1 MIKTLKQNL
10 EDSMKTAVFYITEQ
24 GKKTAFKISE
34 NINCDIFDK
43 YELKNIDKYFYE
55 YDNIVFVMATG
66 IVVRKIA
73 NLIKSKKTDPAVVV
87 CDEKGNFAI
96 SLLSGHIGGANEFAK
111 KIADIIGA
119 TPVITTSTDVNDK
132 IAFDV
137 FAKENGLVIKNI
149 ENMKY
154 ISGDIVNNSNVG
166 LFSDVELKGEI
177 PSYILKNIKC
187 NSNVFI
193 TPYKKDISNRDVVLV
208 PKKYIIGI
216 GCKKNTPFEN
226 IKEAVYD
233 FLGNIDIL
241 AIKAFVSIDLKN
253 NEKGIV
259 DFCKFSDI
267 DFITYSADELL
278 SVKGNF
284 TESEFVKKTTG
295 VSNVCER
302 SIKCY
307 DKNADIIINKT
318 VYKGITLAL
327 GEIKTYCKF

>member
-10 EDSMKTAVFYITEQ
+10 ENNIKTAVFYITEQ

-55 YDNIVFVMATG
+55 YDNIVFIMATG

-87 CDEKGNFAI
+87 CDEKGSFAI

-111 KIADIIGA
+111 KIANIIGA

-137 FAKENGLVIKNI
+137 FAKENGLAIKNI

-154 ISGDIVNNSNVG
+154 VSGDIVNNSNVG
-166 LFSDVELKGEI
+166 LFSDVELKGKI
-177 PSYILKNIKC
+177 PNYILKNIKC

-226 IKEAVYD
+226 IREAVYN

-259 DFCKFSDI
+259 DFCNLLDI

-307 DKNADIIINKT
+307 DKNA